1 MVYVYRFKRGKSHHI
16 MMNLRGQFI
25 GVVVAIGLAFSSA
38 CTLDEPTD
46 TNQNPALNLDYA
58 QHLSLTNLTWDAV
71 KVTGFKEYIIL
82 QSSNPIP
89 NSPTPV
95 INQDVTVLKRIK
107 EVDSTSLSVSTM
119 LFSPQICYKL
129 YCAVDD
135 RFLYSQ
141 TLCIEQDI
149 DIVPG
154 FYDRG
159 CHLTG
164 NDEAVMFDRVN
175 NVLSTLNYKT
185 GTITNSVT
193 DIVLSFPSLEMATWA
208 DVTNVFGF
216 DQSPAWLRKY
226 NFPALTASNSKNFNQ
241 ILWAANVHNQ
251 FVFVATDDFSNNF
264 QVLNRSNLSFLH
276 GIQSMSGNQNIAV
289 FQGDPLAVITI
300 GSSAS
305 KKYSIDTDGKI
316 LTSVDVPARILQPDL
331 QSTCAEGTDLFI
343 CGREG
348 TIISRNGVNVGT
360 LNTDINA
367 SILLTRL
374 SMDEQKAIYVINDL
388 GTMRLEIADISQLP
402 VVTILTTYDLPA
414 LTYADVIPEDQIIY
428 LIGTSFN
435 SSQAQ
440 TTILRYPL

>member
-1 MVYVYRFKRGKSHHI
+1 

-25 GVVVAIGLAFSSA
+25 GAIATIGLVFSSA

-46 TNQNPALNLDYA
+46 TNQNPALTLDYT
-58 QHLSLTNLTWDAV
+58 QNLSLTNLTWDAV

-107 EVDSTSLSVSTM
+107 EVDSTNLSVSTM

-149 DIVPG
+149 DVVSG

-159 CHLTG
+159 CHLAG

-193 DIVLSFPSLEMATWA
+193 DIVLSFPSLEMSSWA
-208 DVTNVFGF
+208 GVTNTFGF

-241 ILWAANVHNQ
+241 VLWAANVHNQ
-251 FVFVATDDFSNNF
+251 FVFVATDDAFSNNF
-264 QVLNRSNLSFLH
+264 QVLSRNNLSLIH
-276 GIQSMSGNQNIAV
+276 GAQTMTGNQNIAV
-289 FQGDPLAVITI
+289 FPGDPLTVMTI
-300 GSSAS
+300 GSTET
-305 KKYSIDTDGKI
+305 KKYSIDANGMI
-316 LTSVDVPARILQPDL
+316 SASVDVPARILQPDL

-348 TIISRNGVNVGT
+348 TIINRNGVNVGT

-367 SILLTRL
+367 SILLNRL
-374 SMDEQKAIYVINDL
+374 SIDEKKAIYVINDN

-402 VVTILTTYDLPA
+402 VVTLLTTYDLPA
-414 LTYADVIPEDQIIY
+414 LTYADVIPEDEIIY

-435 SSQAQ
+435 SSQPQ

>member
-1 MVYVYRFKRGKSHHI
+1 

-25 GVVVAIGLAFSSA
+25 GVVVAIGLTFSWA
-38 CTLDEPTD
+38 CTLDEPVD
-46 TNQNPALNLDYA
+46 TNQNPALTLDYT
-58 QHLSLTNLTWDAV
+58 QHLSLTNLTWDPV
-71 KVTGFKEYIIL
+71 RVTGFKEYIIL

-95 INQDVTVLKRIK
+95 INQDVTVLKRIND
-107 EVDSTSLSVSTM
+107 VDVTSLSVSTM

-135 RFLYSQ
+135 RFLYSS
-141 TLCIEQDI
+141 TLCIQQDI
-149 DIVPG
+149 DVVNG

-159 CHLTG
+159 CHAVG
-164 NDEAVMFDRVN
+164 QDEAVVFDRVN
-175 NVLSTLNYKT
+175 RLLSSLNYKT
-185 GTITNSVT
+185 GTITHSVT
-193 DIVLSFPSLEMATWA
+193 DIVLSFPSLEMSTWA
-208 DVTNVFGF
+208 DVTTVYGF

-251 FVFVATDDFSNNF
+251 FVFVATDDVFSNSF
-264 QVLNRSNLSFLH
+264 QVLSRSNLSFIH
-276 GIQSMSGNQNIAV
+276 GAQAMTGNQNIAV
-289 FQGDPLAVITI
+289 FPGDPLTVITI
-300 GSSAS
+300 GPSET
-305 KKYSIDTDGKI
+305 KKYSIDADGKI
-316 LTSVDVPARILQPDL
+316 SASVDVPARILQPDL

-348 TIISRNGVNVGT
+348 TIINRNGVNVGT

-367 SILLTRL
+367 SILLNRL
-374 SMDEQKAIYVINDL
+374 SMDEKKAIYIINDN

-402 VVTILTTYDLPA
+402 VVTLLTTYDLPA

-435 SSQAQ
+435 SSQPQ

>member
-1 MVYVYRFKRGKSHHI
+1 
-16 MMNLRGQFI
+16 MNLRGQFI
-25 GVVVAIGLAFSSA
+25 GALVAIGLAFTWS
-38 CTLDEPTD
+38 CTLDEPAD
-46 TNQNPALNLDYA
+46 TNQDPALTLDYT
-58 QHLSLTNLTWDAV
+58 QHLSLTNLTWDPV
-71 KVTGFKEYIIL
+71 RVTGFKEYIIL

-95 INQDVTVLKRIK
+95 INQDVTVLKRIND
-107 EVDSTSLSVSTM
+107 VDVTSLTVSTM

-135 RFLYSQ
+135 RFLYSS
-141 TLCIEQDI
+141 TLCIQQDI
-149 DIVPG
+149 DVVNG

-159 CHLTG
+159 CHTAG
-164 NDEAVMFDRVN
+164 QDEAVVFDRVN
-175 NVLSTLNYKT
+175 SVLSALNYKT
-185 GTITNSVT
+185 GTITSSVT
-193 DIVLSFPSLEMATWA
+193 DGVLSFPSLEMSTWT

-251 FVFVATDDFSNNF
+251 FVFVATDDFGNNF
-264 QVLNRSNLSFLH
+264 QVLNSSNLSFLH
-276 GIQSMSGNQNIAV
+276 SIQGMSGNQNIAV
-289 FQGDPLAVITI
+289 FPGDPLAVITI
-300 GSSAS
+300 GSSVS

-316 LTSVDVPARILQPDL
+316 LTSADVPARILQPDL

-348 TIISRNGVNVGT
+348 TIINRNGVNVGT

-367 SILLTRL
+367 SILLNRL
-374 SMDEQKAIYVINDL
+374 SIDEKKAIYIITDNGV
-388 GTMRLEIADISQLP
+388 MRLEIADISQLP
-402 VVTILTTYDLPA
+402 LVTLLTTYDLPA
-414 LTYADVIPEDQIIY
+414 LSYADLIPEEQIIY
-428 LIGTSFN
+428 VIGTSFI

>member
-1 MVYVYRFKRGKSHHI
+1 

-25 GVVVAIGLAFSSA
+25 GAIATIGLVFSSA

-46 TNQNPALNLDYA
+46 TNQNPALTLDYT
-58 QHLSLTNLTWDAV
+58 QNLSLTNLTWDAV

-107 EVDSTSLSVSTM
+107 EVDSTNLSVSTM

-149 DIVPG
+149 DVVSG

-159 CHLTG
+159 CHLAG

-193 DIVLSFPSLEMATWA
+193 DIVLSFPSLEMSSWA
-208 DVTNVFGF
+208 GVTNTFGF

-241 ILWAANVHNQ
+241 VLWAANVHNQ
-251 FVFVATDDFSNNF
+251 FVFVATDDAFSNNF
-264 QVLNRSNLSFLH
+264 QVLSRNNLSLIH
-276 GIQSMSGNQNIAV
+276 GAQTMTGNQNIAV
-289 FQGDPLAVITI
+289 FPGEPLTVLMI
-300 GSSAS
+300 GPSEA
-305 KKYSIDTDGKI
+305 KKYSIEANGMISAT
-316 LTSVDVPARILQPDL
+316 VDVPARILQPDL

-348 TIISRNGVNVGT
+348 TIINRNGVNVGT

-367 SILLTRL
+367 SILLNRL
-374 SMDEQKAIYVINDL
+374 SIDEKKAIYIINDN
-388 GTMRLEIADISQLP
+388 GVMRLEIADISQLP
-402 VVTILTTYDLPA
+402 LVTLLTTYDLPA
-414 LTYADVIPEDQIIY
+414 LSYADVIPEEQIIY
-428 LIGTSFN
+428 VIGTSFN

>member
-1 MVYVYRFKRGKSHHI
+1 MIK
-16 MMNLRGQFI
+16 LRGQFI
-25 GVVVAIGLAFSSA
+25 GVLAMIGLALSSA
-38 CTLDEPTD
+38 CTLDEPAD
-46 TNQNPALNLDYA
+46 TNQDPALTLDYT
-58 QHLSLTNLTWDAV
+58 QQLSLTNLTWDAV
-71 KVTGFKEYIIL
+71 RVTGFKEYIIL

-95 INQDVTVLKRIK
+95 INQDVTVLKRIND
-107 EVDSTSLSVSTM
+107 VDVTSLSVSTM

-135 RFLYSQ
+135 RFLYSS
-141 TLCIEQDI
+141 TLCIQQDI
-149 DIVPG
+149 DVVNG

-159 CHLTG
+159 CHVAG
-164 NDEAVMFDRVN
+164 QSEAVVFDRIN

-193 DIVLSFPSLEMATWA
+193 DIVLNFPSLEMSTWA
-208 DVTNVFGF
+208 GVTNVFGF
-216 DQSPAWLRKY
+216 NQSPAWLRKY
-226 NFPALTASNSKNFNQ
+226 NFPALTSSNSKNFNQ
-241 ILWAANVHNQ
+241 ILWAANVHNE
-251 FVFVATDDFSNNF
+251 FVFVVTDDFNNNF

-276 GIQSMSGNQNIAV
+276 GIQTLSGNQNIAV
-289 FQGDPLAVITI
+289 FPGEPLAVMTI
-300 GSSAS
+300 GLSGS

-316 LTSVDVPARILQPDL
+316 LASVDVPARILQPDL
-331 QSTCAEGTDLFI
+331 QSTCAEGTELFI

-348 TIISRNGVNVGT
+348 TIINKNGENAGT
-360 LNTDINA
+360 LNTDINS
-367 SILLTRL
+367 SILLNRL
-374 SMDEQKAIYVINDL
+374 SPDEKKAIYVINDN

-402 VVTILTTYDLPA
+402 VVTLLTSYDLPA
-414 LTYADVIPEDQIIY
+414 LNYADVIPEDQIIY

>member
-1 MVYVYRFKRGKSHHI
+1 

-25 GVVVAIGLAFSSA
+25 GALVAIGLAFTWS
-38 CTLDEPTD
+38 CTLDEPAD
-46 TNQNPALNLDYA
+46 TNQDPALTLDYT
-58 QHLSLTNLTWDAV
+58 QHLSLTNLTWDPV
-71 KVTGFKEYIIL
+71 RVTGFKEHIIL
-82 QSSNPIP
+82 QSSNQIA

-95 INQDVTVLKRIK
+95 INQDVTVLKRIND
-107 EVDSTSLSVSTM
+107 VDVTSLTVSTM

-135 RFLYSQ
+135 RFLYSS
-141 TLCIEQDI
+141 TLCIQQDI
-149 DIVPG
+149 DVVNG

-159 CHLTG
+159 CHTAG
-164 NDEAVMFDRVN
+164 QDEAVVFDRVN
-175 NVLSTLNYKT
+175 SVLSALNYKT
-185 GTITNSVT
+185 GTITSSVT
-193 DIVLSFPSLEMATWA
+193 DGVLSFPSLEMSTWT

-251 FVFVATDDFSNNF
+251 FVFVATDDFGNNF
-264 QVLNRSNLSFLH
+264 QVLNSSNLSFLH
-276 GIQSMSGNQNIAV
+276 SIQGMSGNQNIAV
-289 FQGDPLAVITI
+289 FPGDPLAVITI
-300 GSSAS
+300 GSSVS

-316 LTSVDVPARILQPDL
+316 LTSADVPARILQPDL

-348 TIISRNGVNVGT
+348 TIINRNGVNVGT

-367 SILLTRL
+367 SILLNRL
-374 SMDEQKAIYVINDL
+374 SIDEKKAIYIITDNGV
-388 GTMRLEIADISQLP
+388 MRLEIADISQLP
-402 VVTILTTYDLPA
+402 LVTLLTTYDLPA
-414 LTYADVIPEDQIIY
+414 LSYADLIPEEQIIY
-428 LIGTSFN
+428 VIGTSFI

>member
-1 MVYVYRFKRGKSHHI
+1 

-25 GVVVAIGLAFSSA
+25 GAIATIGLVFSSA

-46 TNQNPALNLDYA
+46 TNQNPALTLDYT
-58 QHLSLTNLTWDAV
+58 QNLSLTNLTWDAV

-107 EVDSTSLSVSTM
+107 EVDSTNLSVSTM

-149 DIVPG
+149 DVVSG

-159 CHLTG
+159 CHLAG

-193 DIVLSFPSLEMATWA
+193 DIVLSFPSLEMSSWA
-208 DVTNVFGF
+208 GVTNTFGF

-241 ILWAANVHNQ
+241 VLWAANVHNQ
-251 FVFVATDDFSNNF
+251 FVFVATDDAFSNNF
-264 QVLNRSNLSFLH
+264 QVLSRNNLSLIH
-276 GIQSMSGNQNIAV
+276 GAQTMTGNQNIVV
-289 FQGDPLAVITI
+289 FPGDPLTVMTI
-300 GSSAS
+300 GSTET
-305 KKYSIDTDGKI
+305 KKYSIDANGMI
-316 LTSVDVPARILQPDL
+316 SASVDVPARILQPDL

-348 TIISRNGVNVGT
+348 TIINRNGVNVGT

-367 SILLTRL
+367 SILLNRL
-374 SMDEQKAIYVINDL
+374 SIDEKKAIYVINDN

-402 VVTILTTYDLPA
+402 VVTLLTTYDLPA
-414 LTYADVIPEDQIIY
+414 LTYADVIPEDEIIY

-435 SSQAQ
+435 SSQPQ

>member
-1 MVYVYRFKRGKSHHI
+1 

-25 GVVVAIGLAFSSA
+25 GALVAIGLAFTWS
-38 CTLDEPTD
+38 CTLDEPAD
-46 TNQNPALNLDYA
+46 TNQDPALTLDYT
-58 QHLSLTNLTWDAV
+58 QHLSLTNLTWDPV
-71 KVTGFKEYIIL
+71 RVTGFKEYIIL

-95 INQDVTVLKRIK
+95 INQDVTVLKRIND
-107 EVDSTSLSVSTM
+107 VDVTSLTVSTM

-135 RFLYSQ
+135 RFLYSS
-141 TLCIEQDI
+141 TLCIQQDI
-149 DIVPG
+149 DVVNG

-159 CHLTG
+159 CHTAG
-164 NDEAVMFDRVN
+164 QDEAVVFDRVN
-175 NVLSTLNYKT
+175 SVLSALNYKT
-185 GTITNSVT
+185 GTITSSVT
-193 DIVLSFPSLEMATWA
+193 DGVLSFPSLEMSTWT

-251 FVFVATDDFSNNF
+251 FVFVATDDFGNNF
-264 QVLNRSNLSFLH
+264 QVLNSSNLSFLH
-276 GIQSMSGNQNIAV
+276 SIQGMSGNQNIAV
-289 FQGDPLAVITI
+289 FPGDPLAVITI
-300 GSSAS
+300 GSSVS

-316 LTSVDVPARILQPDL
+316 LTSADVPARILQPDL

-348 TIISRNGVNVGT
+348 TIINRNGVNVGT

-367 SILLTRL
+367 SILLNRL
-374 SMDEQKAIYVINDL
+374 SIDEKKAIYIITDNGV
-388 GTMRLEIADISQLP
+388 MRLEIADISQLP
-402 VVTILTTYDLPA
+402 LVTLLTTYDLPA
-414 LTYADVIPEDQIIY
+414 LSYADLIPEEQIIY
-428 LIGTSFN
+428 VIGTSFI

>member
-1 MVYVYRFKRGKSHHI
+1 
-16 MMNLRGQFI
+16 MMNHRGQFI
-25 GVVVAIGLAFSSA
+25 GVLAMIGLAFSWS
-38 CTLDEPTD
+38 CTLEEPTD
-46 TNQNPALNLDYA
+46 TNQNPALSLDYA

-89 NSPTPV
+89 NSPSPV
-95 INQDVTVLKRIK
+95 INQDVTVLKRINDV
-107 EVDSTSLSVSTM
+107 EVTTLSVSTM

-135 RFLYSQ
+135 RFLYSS
-141 TLCIEQDI
+141 TLCIQQDI
-149 DIVPG
+149 DVVDG

-159 CHLTG
+159 CHVAG
-164 NDEAVMFDRVN
+164 QIEAVVFDRIN

-193 DIVLSFPSLEMATWA
+193 DILLSFPSLEMSTWA
-208 DVTNVFGF
+208 DVTIVYGF
-216 DQSPAWLRKY
+216 DQSPAWFRKY

-264 QVLNRSNLSFLH
+264 QVLNRSNLSFIH
-276 GIQSMSGNQNIAV
+276 GAQTMTGNQHVAV
-289 FQGDPLAVITI
+289 FPGDPLTVITI
-300 GSSAS
+300 GPSEA
-305 KKYSIDTDGKI
+305 KKYSIDADGKI
-316 LTSVDVPARILQPDL
+316 SAIADVPARILQPDL
-331 QSTCAEGTDLFI
+331 QTTCAEGTDLFI

-348 TIISRNGVNVGT
+348 TIIDRNGVNVGT

-367 SILLTRL
+367 SILLNRL
-374 SMDEQKAIYVINDL
+374 TIDEKKAIYIITEN

-402 VVTILTTYDLPA
+402 VVSLIKTYDLPA
-414 LTYADVIPEDQIIY
+414 QNYADVIPEDQIIY

>member
-1 MVYVYRFKRGKSHHI
+1 

-25 GVVVAIGLAFSSA
+25 GAIATIGLVFSSA

-46 TNQNPALNLDYA
+46 TNQNPALTLDYT
-58 QHLSLTNLTWDAV
+58 QNLSLTNLTWDAV

-107 EVDSTSLSVSTM
+107 EVDSTNLSVSTM

-149 DIVPG
+149 DVVSG

-159 CHLTG
+159 CHLAG

-193 DIVLSFPSLEMATWA
+193 DIVLSFPSLEMSSWA
-208 DVTNVFGF
+208 GVTNTFGF

-241 ILWAANVHNQ
+241 VLWAANVHNQ
-251 FVFVATDDFSNNF
+251 FVFVATDDAFSNNF
-264 QVLNRSNLSFLH
+264 QVLSRNNLSLIH
-276 GIQSMSGNQNIAV
+276 GAQTMTGNQNIAV
-289 FQGDPLAVITI
+289 FPGDPLTVMTI
-300 GSSAS
+300 GSTET
-305 KKYSIDTDGKI
+305 KKYSIDANGMI
-316 LTSVDVPARILQPDL
+316 SASVDVPARILQPDL
-331 QSTCAEGTDLFI
+331 QSACAEGTDLFI

-348 TIISRNGVNVGT
+348 TIINRNGVNVGT

-367 SILLTRL
+367 SILLNRL
-374 SMDEQKAIYVINDL
+374 SIDEKKAIYVINDN

-402 VVTILTTYDLPA
+402 VVTLLTTYDLPA
-414 LTYADVIPEDQIIY
+414 LTYADVIPEDEIIY

-435 SSQAQ
+435 SSQPQ

>member
-1 MVYVYRFKRGKSHHI
+1 

-25 GVVVAIGLAFSSA
+25 GALVAIGLAFTWS
-38 CTLDEPTD
+38 CTLDEPAD
-46 TNQNPALNLDYA
+46 TNQDPALTLDYT
-58 QHLSLTNLTWDAV
+58 QHLSLTNLTWDPV
-71 KVTGFKEYIIL
+71 RVTGFKEYIIL
-82 QSSNPIP
+82 QSSNQIA

-95 INQDVTVLKRIK
+95 INQDVTVLKRIND
-107 EVDSTSLSVSTM
+107 VDVTSLTVSTM

-135 RFLYSQ
+135 RFLYSS
-141 TLCIEQDI
+141 TLCIQQDI
-149 DIVPG
+149 DVVNG

-159 CHLTG
+159 CHTAG
-164 NDEAVMFDRVN
+164 QDEAVVFDRVN
-175 NVLSTLNYKT
+175 SVLSTLNYKT
-185 GTITNSVT
+185 GTITSSVT
-193 DIVLSFPSLEMATWA
+193 DGVLSFPSLEMSTWT

-251 FVFVATDDFSNNF
+251 FVFVATDDFGNNF
-264 QVLNRSNLSFLH
+264 QVLNSSNLSFLH
-276 GIQSMSGNQNIAV
+276 SIQGMSGNQNIAV
-289 FQGDPLAVITI
+289 FPGDPLAVITI
-300 GSSAS
+300 GSSVS

-316 LTSVDVPARILQPDL
+316 LTSADVPARILQPDL

-348 TIISRNGVNVGT
+348 TIINRNGVNVGT

-367 SILLTRL
+367 SILLNRL
-374 SMDEQKAIYVINDL
+374 SIDEKKAIYIITDNGV
-388 GTMRLEIADISQLP
+388 MRLEIADISQLP
-402 VVTILTTYDLPA
+402 LVTLLTTYDLPA
-414 LTYADVIPEDQIIY
+414 LSYADLIPEEQIIY
-428 LIGTSFN
+428 VIGTSFI